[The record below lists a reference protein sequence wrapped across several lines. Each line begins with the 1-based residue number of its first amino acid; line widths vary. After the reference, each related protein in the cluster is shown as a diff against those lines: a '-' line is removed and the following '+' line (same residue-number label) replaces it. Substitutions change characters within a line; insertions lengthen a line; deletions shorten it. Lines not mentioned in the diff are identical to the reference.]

1 MVNFF
6 CFQAFLVE
14 DMDKVDTYMTGKN
27 LNAVL
32 MDCMDSVLYQQ
43 LVLHTIVRLRGRYG
57 MKAPN
62 DEVEDKACEL
72 VQELLESMMVEQS
85 RKWNEGAYPKIEMF
99 LKSAID
105 SHLYNHF
112 KRTKV
117 INQGLDT
124 LNPHDGLMLSEQV
137 SHEQVIVTDELK
149 ENIRS
154 VLKELEA
161 DDDEMMVFECLFDG
175 LRKPKEIRKELGLT
189 EAEFGSI
196 WRRVGRKQKKLQE
209 KLL

>member
-1 MVNFF
+1 M
-6 CFQAFLVE
+6 E
-14 DMDKVDTYMTGKN
+14 KVDTYIAGN
-27 LNAVL
+27 SLNAVL
-32 MDCMDSVLYQQ
+32 MNCLDSVLYQQ
-43 LVLHTIVRLRGRYG
+43 LVLHTIIRLRGRYG

-62 DEVEDKACEL
+62 SEVEDKACEL
-72 VQELLESMMVEQS
+72 VQELLESIMLEHS
-85 RKWNEGAYPKIEMF
+85 RKWNKEKYPQIEMF

-112 KRTKV
+112 KRNKT

-124 LNPHDGLMLSEQV
+124 LNPVDGLMLSEQR
-137 SHEQVIVTDELK
+137 SHEQEVITNELK

-175 LRKPKEIRKELGLT
+175 FTKPKEIRDELGLT
-189 EAEFGSI
+189 ESEFGAI